1 MGTLTPRENMG
12 NISPSGG
19 GSAGD
24 RLREAIPP
32 GSTKYPKKSPPVLG
46 ELEQSAV
53 IGDYSLV
60 LIAIRATRLSII
72 ATA

>member
-1 MGTLTPRENMG
+1 MGTLTPRKNMG

-19 GSAGD
+19 GSAGGE
-24 RLREAIPP
+24 LWEAIPP
-32 GSTKYPKKSPPVLG
+32 CSTKYPKKSPPFLG

-53 IGDYSLV
+53 IGDCSSV

-72 ATA
+72 AAA